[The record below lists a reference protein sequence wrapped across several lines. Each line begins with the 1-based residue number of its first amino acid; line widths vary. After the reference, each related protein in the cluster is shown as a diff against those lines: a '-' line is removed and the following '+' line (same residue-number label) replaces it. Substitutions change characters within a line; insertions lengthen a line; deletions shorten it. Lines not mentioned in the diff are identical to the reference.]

1 MIGII
6 NYGLGNVNA
15 ISNIFNKLGIDNL
28 LVNNTKIS
36 KKLKKIILPG
46 VGTFDESL
54 KLLNEKKFYKYF
66 K

>member
-28 LVNNTKIS
+28 LVNNTEDF
-36 KKLKKIILPG
+36 KKI
-46 VGTFDESL
+46 
-54 KLLNEKKFYKYF
+54 KKYLAWCRNI
-66 K
+66 